1 MIYKHF
7 LALTLVAVATISWAA
22 AKPNFT
28 GEWQLNLSKSNYGAL
43 PPPTSMLRK
52 ITHAEPS
59 LEIVDDQSGGRRTG
73 VSTRKYMTGGQATTF
88 EVNGAA
94 VEGSAA
100 WEGNSLIV
108 TTKVDSVGLTFK
120 DKMSLSADGK
130 QLTSEVHIDSGQG
143 PAQVTLVFDRL

>member
-1 MIYKHF
+1 MFYKR
-7 LALTLVAVATISWAA
+7 LIALTMVAIASIAWAA
-22 AKPNFT
+22 GKPNFS
-28 GEWQLNLSKSNYGAL
+28 GQWQLNLSKSNYGAM
-43 PPPTSMLRK
+43 PAPTSMLRT

-59 LEIVDDQSGGRRTG
+59 LEVVDDQNGGRRTG
-73 VSTRKYMTGGQATTF
+73 VSTRKYMTGGQTTAF

-108 TTKVDSVGLTFK
+108 TTKVESVGLVFN

-130 QLTSEVHIDSGQG
+130 ELTSHVQIDSSRG
-143 PAQVTLVFDRL
+143 PSQVILVFDRL